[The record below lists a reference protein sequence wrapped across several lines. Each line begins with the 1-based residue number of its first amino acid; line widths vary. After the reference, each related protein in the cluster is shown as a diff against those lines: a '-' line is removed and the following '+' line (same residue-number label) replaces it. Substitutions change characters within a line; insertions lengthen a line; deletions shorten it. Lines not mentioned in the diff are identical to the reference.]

1 MKKEAR
7 FLKECIGRYLGKQEE
22 LDLALVYKKC
32 VPVKLFSLISDQRLE
47 GLMHYLDSRECFIN
61 IPLPESIKTRWKTI
75 AWKNSFQNDLTD
87 TNADSIFRQM
97 AVLGLEYV
105 WLKGKA
111 VRMLHKT
118 DYIFSSSDLDLFI
131 DKDTYPELKKLLL
144 SEGYTIPEPEK
155 MMKDTVLDISEFEES
170 MNEIMFVKKDK
181 AINYVIDVQWD
192 FIGFGTKSPL
202 HDLYGINELIL
213 SQRTKLDPGSSTYPM
228 SLSTEIHFCVM
239 AIHLCLHHGFRGV
252 KWFVDMANYYL
263 LCSPDLEKLNKEVS
277 RDVMKSVGIE
287 VALIHEYA

>member
-181 AINYVIDVQWD
+181 
-192 FIGFGTKSPL
+192 
-202 HDLYGINELIL
+202 
-213 SQRTKLDPGSSTYPM
+213 
-228 SLSTEIHFCVM
+228 
-239 AIHLCLHHGFRGV
+239 
-252 KWFVDMANYYL
+252 
-263 LCSPDLEKLNKEVS
+263 
-277 RDVMKSVGIE
+277 
-287 VALIHEYA
+287 